1 MVPKTIAFEG
11 TDAMAENAG
20 TGLKIPVVASTT
32 HRKKCKDKL
41 SPFDLLITCIRKMLY
56 SPAAAAALPEA
67 GKGVIMP
74 QIAP

>member
-1 MVPKTIAFEG
+1 MVPKTIAFDG
-11 TDAMAENAG
+11 TDAIAENAG

-32 HRKKCKDKL
+32 RIKKCKDKL
-41 SPFDLLITCIRKMLY
+41 SPFDLYKNMFY
-56 SPAAAAALPEA
+56 SPAAAAAVPEA